1 MYWTRKSTQTV
12 VWSDKE
18 NKEKTGSIR
27 HTQPLLGES
36 PFYIVDLVPRTSP
49 DMTPAT
55 QTWYVP
61 LLQSAI
67 QKTMRRG
74 LIQPCMSITRQ
85 LLRQDPTTCLRRL
98 PIILLEDSMI
108 HKESFCTLV
117 WLMCAHSKGYVLTQD
132 DEQFV
137 MDCTMTSLLAT
148 MRYDRSIVPLESLTD
163 VSDVQK
169 AILVRVLY
177 GGMKGDCQW
186 MTHMAHRTSPV
197 LRFLPD
203 IQRAP
208 VPQEFDE
215 FSFNSDIIPQAI
227 DFHCYPQLLSYLKT
241 EKGLS
246 IPMLKQLIW
255 TYWSSINVRECESGD
270 KCDTSNRTKDRTYT
284 NIEPLLYKYASHVM
298 KEEEAKQEKE
308 KEREEQEKERHK
320 ETPIQPK
327 STIKQT
333 TLSFWIKKK

>member
-1 MYWTRKSTQTV
+1 MYWTRNSTHPTQTV

-18 NKEKTGSIR
+18 NKEKIGSIR

-49 DMTPAT
+49 DIRPAT

-74 LIQPCMSITRQ
+74 LIEPCLSITRQ

-108 HKESFCTLV
+108 HAESFCTLV

-148 MRYDRSIVPLESLTD
+148 MRYDRSIVPLEPLTD

-197 LRFLPD
+197 LRFLPE

-208 VPQEFDE
+208 VTQECDDFL
-215 FSFNSDIIPQAI
+215 FNSEHIIPQAI

-241 EKGLS
+241 ETGLS

-270 KCDTSNRTKDRTYT
+270 KSNRTQNRTYT
-284 NIEPLLYKYASHVM
+284 NIEPLLYKYAAHVM
-298 KEEEAKQEKE
+298 KEEKVKAKEAKE
-308 KEREEQEKERHK
+308 KEQHK